1 MEKLKAFYIKYLKN
15 YIMLLVVIAI
25 AMNLL
30 IETLARHSL
39 FESLGFLFTSPLVFL
54 CNVLI
59 ILAVI
64 SLSLLFRKRIF
75 FICLFC
81 LPWLALGTRDLV
93 LLANRMTPFTVKDL
107 SSLEDGL
114 SIVTNYFSIG
124 TIILGVAGIVALVLG
139 FIILYRKTPKL
150 KEKIDYRKAAAVI
163 VVIIV
168 AAFGTVQISIK
179 AGVLDTFFGNLAYA
193 YRDNG
198 VPYCFLVTWVSTGI
212 DRPADYSEE
221 AVKSVF
227 DDGELGEDGIY
238 TPGRG

>member
-75 FICLFC
+75 FICLSVC
-81 LPWLALGTRDLV
+81 RGWL
-93 LLANRMTPFTVKDL
+93 
-107 SSLEDGL
+107 LEL
-114 SIVTNYFSIG
+114 
-124 TIILGVAGIVALVLG
+124 
-139 FIILYRKTPKL
+139 
-150 KEKIDYRKAAAVI
+150 
-163 VVIIV
+163 
-168 AAFGTVQISIK
+168 
-179 AGVLDTFFGNLAYA
+179 
-193 YRDNG
+193 
-198 VPYCFLVTWVSTGI
+198 
-212 DRPADYSEE
+212 
-221 AVKSVF
+221 
-227 DDGELGEDGIY
+227 
-238 TPGRG
+238 